1 MSTKNITGV
10 VAKNSLA
17 YVEAIFECYAK
28 DETVVLL
35 RERDDSR
42 IKMMGVTKVI
52 EPEAKYGWFSAQH
65 DFRTDDSLAQIA
77 FTSGTEGEP
86 KGVLLTHKA
95 LSDVTERLNS
105 IMETNA
111 SIREYIGIPANFSFG
126 FGRFRAVAAVGG
138 ESYLPK
144 DGFDPLEIRDMLAAE
159 QINAVS
165 AVPSLWR
172 VLLKNKDIF
181 GEEAQTLKW
190 IEIGSQYM
198 SRKEK
203 EELKTL
209 FPNAIIAQHYG
220 LTEASRS
227 SFLRI
232 DLTDGEHLESV
243 GKAYGK
249 TEFKISNEDRICIRG
264 PHVAQE
270 LLKNGKYVSNV
281 DADGWFQTSDLGQIV
296 SGFLYFGGRAD
307 DQINAGGI
315 KLSPDNIER
324 TLREMLSI
332 KDGISVAAIPDP
344 SMGHRVL
351 VGILPSLSDRQEEIK
366 NISIDLLQQYGIRN
380 PSILRIKIFEHF
392 PVTSTN
398 KVQRKKLAQIYLDE
412 VDETSS
418 YEASYN
424 SPEND
429 LQLGLCKAW
438 ETVLKREHIGI
449 DDNFFEIGG
458 DSLMAVM
465 ATHEMSRTTGMTFD
479 VGQLFSN
486 PTVRM
491 LALKID
497 EEGESPVSSIVT
509 LQKEGNNHPLFCL
522 FGINLYQ
529 KLADNLG
536 KEQPVYGI
544 YVSQE
549 EKLFEQ
555 AMLNN
560 LPENLAIE
568 LASIYCDAIIRQQP
582 KGPYQLAGISFGG
595 VVAVEAAKILQQRGE
610 QVGLVVLLD
619 SILPSGVKRT
629 FGKKLKYVFRKTGES
644 IASYLS
650 RFRSGSSFYNSKT
663 IEKYR
668 KQAFHKAMASNAMQG
683 EKYSGRVILIKANNQ
698 SSWGEGISFEY
709 DYGWSEF
716 LVQTPEIFSVDA
728 AHLEMIDENHAK
740 EVAGFIQPFLSK

>member
-1 MSTKNITGV
+1 MSQKNITGV
-10 VAKNSLA
+10 VAKNSIA
-17 YVEAIFECYAK
+17 YVEAIFECYSN
-28 DETVVLL
+28 DETVVLI
-35 RERDDSR
+35 RNSDDER
-42 IKMMGVTKVI
+42 ITLTGVTKVI
-52 EPEAKYGWFSAQH
+52 EPENKYGWFTACHQ
-65 DFRTDDSLAQIA
+65 FRSDESLAQIA

-86 KGVLLTHKA
+86 KGVLLTHEA

-105 IMETNA
+105 IMEVDE

-126 FGRFRAVAAVGG
+126 FGRFRAVSAAGG
-138 ESYLPK
+138 HSYLPEQ
-144 DGFDPLEIRDMLAAE
+144 GFDPLEIKKMLVDGE
-159 QINAVS
+159 INAVS

-181 GEEAQTLKW
+181 GKEVKTLKW

-198 SRKEK
+198 SRLEK
-203 EELKTL
+203 EELKML
-209 FPNAIIAQHYG
+209 FPNAIIVQHYG

-232 DLTDGEHLESV
+232 DTTEGEFLESV

-249 TEFKISNEDRICIRG
+249 TEFKISDEGRICIRG
-264 PHVAQE
+264 PHVARQ
-270 LLKNGKYVSNV
+270 LLKNGQYVSNV
-281 DADGWFQTSDLGQIV
+281 DDENWFHTSDLGRLE
-296 SGFLYFGGRAD
+296 SEFLYFGGRAD

-324 TLREMLSI
+324 TLREKLSI
-332 KDGISVAAIPDP
+332 KDGISVAAIPDL

-351 VGILPSLSDRQEEIK
+351 VGILSSLSSREQEIK
-366 NISIDLLQQYGIRN
+366 DASIKILQTYGIRN
-380 PSILRIKIFEHF
+380 PGILKTKIFAQF

-398 KVQRKKLAQIYLDE
+398 KVQRKQLAQIYLDE
-412 VDETSS
+412 SETSS
-418 YEASYN
+418 QEEFVP
-424 SPEND
+424 PEND
-429 LQLGLCKAW
+429 LQLSLTRAW
-438 ETVLKREHIGI
+438 ESILKRENIGI

-465 ATHEMSRTTGMTFD
+465 ATHEMSRATGISFD

-509 LQKEGNNHPLFCL
+509 LQKDGNKIPLFCL

-529 KLADNLG
+529 KLADNIG
-536 KEQPVYGI
+536 RDQPVYGI

-560 LPENLAIE
+560 LSENLATE
-568 LASIYCDAIIRQQP
+568 LASIYCDAIMRQQSH
-582 KGPYQLAGISFGG
+582 GPYQLAGISFGG

-610 QVGLVVLLD
+610 QVGVVVLLD
-619 SILPSGVKRT
+619 SILPSGVKRS
-629 FGKKLKYVFRKTGES
+629 FGKKLKYVFKKTGEAVS
-644 IASYLS
+644 SYLS
-650 RFRSGSSFYNSKT
+650 RFRSGSSLYNSKT

-668 KQAFHKAMASNAMQG
+668 KKAFHKAMASNAMKG
-683 EKYSGRVILIKANNQ
+683 ERYSGRVILIKANNQ
-698 SSWGEGISFEY
+698 SSWGGGVFFEH
-709 DYGWSEF
+709 DYGWSKF
-716 LVQTPEIFSVDA
+716 LAQTPEIFSVDA
-728 AHLEMIDENHAK
+728 AHLEMIDENHAR
-740 EVAGFIQPFLSK
+740 EVARFIQPFLSK